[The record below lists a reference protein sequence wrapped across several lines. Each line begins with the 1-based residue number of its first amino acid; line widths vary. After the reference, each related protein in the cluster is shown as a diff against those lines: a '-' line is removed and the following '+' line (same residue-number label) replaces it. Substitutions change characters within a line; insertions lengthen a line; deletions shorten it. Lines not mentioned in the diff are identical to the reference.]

1 MRVTHHHRTIS
12 APYICPHVNKTTLTC
27 PYCSRTIC
35 ASCFF
40 ASYVSSNSCSECFHT
55 LKTEDI
61 TKLTEDSDVNTV
73 FLESKRHSISVVAS
87 QTVASGS
94 SAVSS
99 STFSSNPL
107 SETTYYPNPDNN
119 VFIPIDSFTVE
130 AGTEGKIVQLAT
142 VEAMV
147 GHMVSPDNSDPYF
160 NECFVYSFPL
170 VITPEQLM
178 QLLCV
183 RFDPFYE
190 SDVPWEDFKKST
202 LDPLRMKIV
211 GFLRLWMK
219 TRPDDFTGELLDK
232 LKWIIQRFSLY
243 KSKMASYLQKAV
255 DALTEGGPL
264 PKPLASVRLKC
275 LNNGTSFL
283 DYHPKDWA
291 KQLSLI
297 QQDYFNLIQMDEFLN
312 QGWTGKDKEVQARYI
327 LKFVRFSNAITDS
340 VSTAIVSFKEKQ
352 ERALAIY
359 FFITAANELRNHHNF
374 DGMKSVLAGLASS
387 SAFRLKESWHLVPE
401 TTVERYNEMDR
412 LVASDGNFQLLRN
425 TMKLASAPSIPFL
438 GSTLTDLLFVNEN
451 KDCKDGLINFFK
463 VRNIGNL
470 IKEIRIKQTTRYNFP
485 VDYALRQ
492 MIEEMPK
499 ENGDTLFEISLTREK
514 KFRPSINLK
523 EDKKRLEKVKKES
536 NEIFKPYLKALK
548 KL

>member
-1 MRVTHHHRTIS
+1 MEPDHQRTPSITS
-12 APYICPHVNKTTLTC
+12 DCIHLNDKTLSC

-35 ASCFF
+35 AHCFF
-40 ASYVSSNSCSECFHT
+40 TSYIASGTCSECYHNIT
-55 LKTEDI
+55 NEDFAEI
-61 TKLTEDSDVNTV
+61 TKDKAIKTIYIET
-73 FLESKRHSISVVAS
+73 KRHSTSHSTSHLTS

-94 SAVSS
+94 SALSS
-99 STFSSNPL
+99 TTFSSNPL
-107 SETTYYPNPDNN
+107 SETTYYPNPDNS
-119 VFIPIDSFTVE
+119 VFVPIDSFTVE

-147 GHMVSPDNSDPYF
+147 GHMVSPDNTDPYF

-170 VITPEQLM
+170 VVTPAQLM
-178 QLLCV
+178 QLLCI
-183 RFDPFYE
+183 RFDPFYVNE
-190 SDVPWEDFKKST
+190 APWEDFKTNT

-219 TRPDDFTGELLDK
+219 TRPDDFTGEILEK
-232 LKWIIQRFSLY
+232 LKWIIQRFSIY
-243 KSKMASYLQKAV
+243 KAKMASYLQKAV
-255 DALTEGGPL
+255 DALTEGSPL
-264 PKPLASVRLKC
+264 KKPLLSVRLNY
-275 LNNGTSFL
+275 LNNGTNFL
-283 DYHPKDWA
+283 DFHPKDWA

-297 QQDYFNLIQMDEFLN
+297 QMDYFSSIQMDEFLN
-312 QGWTGKDKEVQARYI
+312 QGWTGKDKETNAKNI
-327 LKFVRFSNAITDS
+327 LKFVRFSNAITDAI
-340 VSTAIVSFKEKQ
+340 STAIVSPQEKHQ
-352 ERALAIY
+352 RALIIY

-401 TTVERYNEMDR
+401 ATVERYTEMDR

-451 KDCKDGLINFFK
+451 KDCKDGLVNFFK

-470 IKEIRIKQTTRYNFP
+470 IKEIRIKQTTRFEFP
-485 VDYALRQ
+485 IDYAVCQ

-499 ENGDTLFEISLTREK
+499 ENEDTLYDMSLEREK
-514 KFRPSINLK
+514 KFRPSFVYFN
-523 EDKKRLEKVKKES
+523 
-536 NEIFKPYLKALK
+536 F
-548 KL
+548 